1 MVRYL
6 LSAAVLLLIATV
18 PVAPAETGQT
28 QTKILV
34 KSTAAWNGRAY
45 EKYGEGRPELTV
57 ARVTIPAHTR
67 LAWHSHPMPNAGYI
81 LSGHITVEDKATG
94 LKRIFR
100 AGEAV
105 PEQVNA
111 AHRGITD
118 DEPVVI
124 IVTYAGTAGQPTSE
138 PIGP

>member
-6 LSAAVLLLIATV
+6 LPAAILPLLIAG
-18 PVAPAETGQT
+18 TGWAATEQSV

-34 KSTAAWNGRAY
+34 KSTSAWNGRAY
-45 EKYGEGRPELTV
+45 EKYDEGRPELTV
-57 ARVTIPAHTR
+57 TKVTIPAHTR
-67 LAWHSHPMPNAGYI
+67 LAWHSHPMPNVGYI
-81 LSGHITVEDKATG
+81 LSGHITVEDRATG
-94 LKRIFR
+94 RKKLFR
-100 AGEAV
+100 AGEAI

-111 AHRGITD
+111 AHRGTTD

-124 IVTYAGTAGQPTSE
+124 IVTYAGTAGQPTSV